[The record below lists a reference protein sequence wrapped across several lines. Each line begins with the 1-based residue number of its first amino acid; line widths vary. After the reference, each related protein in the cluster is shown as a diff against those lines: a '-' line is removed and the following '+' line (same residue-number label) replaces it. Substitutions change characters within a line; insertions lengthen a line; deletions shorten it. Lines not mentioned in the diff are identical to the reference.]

1 LAETLV
7 PLLGGTGAVLVQF
20 VLTLLGVLILIGG
33 AAWALRAFMVGRLRL
48 TGGRTAR
55 LGIIEAIPVDQRR
68 RLVLVRRDQFEH
80 LILIG
85 GPTDIVVEPTIFRGV
100 PLSARARPEPT
111 KAAQPQAQAAASVGP
126 PVQAPTPLPEPT
138 RERRAPVE
146 PAEPPLLHRVP
157 PTPAAVF
164 APPGVPERKIER
176 EPILEREPVEVAPL
190 PPEAP
195 IPMVQPQ
202 RNPPP
207 MMQET
212 ELRMERMERIE
223 RMERQPL
230 GLRAAVAGEEMQD
243 RRQPMR
249 AVPEPVQRLDV
260 EASVRTAAAAAVRQ
274 LVAEDPGE
282 RVGLWQARNGPR
294 YEFFGPPASPAE
306 ASANADPDLDRWS
319 ADREAPADR
328 TPNGHSNGLH
338 GPTPEQISSLEQEM
352 ARLLGEIAGKRTS

>member
-1 LAETLV
+1 
-7 PLLGGTGAVLVQF
+7 LVQF
-20 VLTLLGVLILIGG
+20 VLTLIGVLILIGG

-80 LILIG
+80 LLLIG
-85 GPTDIVVEPTIFRGV
+85 GPTDVVVEPTIFRGV
-100 PLSARARPEPT
+100 PLSARMRPEPG
-111 KAAQPQAQAAASVGP
+111 KSVQAPAIVGP
-126 PVQAPTPLPEPT
+126 PVRAAAPPVEID
-138 RERRAPVE
+138 RERRAP
-146 PAEPPLLHRVP
+146 AERPEAPVVHRVP

-164 APPGVPERKIER
+164 APPGVPERKA
-176 EPILEREPVEVAPL
+176 EREPVEVAPL

-195 IPMVQPQ
+195 APLAQPP

-207 MMQET
+207 VMQET
-212 ELRMERMERIE
+212 GARTE
-223 RMERQPL
+223 RMERQSL
-230 GLRAAVAGEEMQD
+230 GLRAAVAGEEMQE

-249 AVPEPVQRLDV
+249 VVPEPVQRLDV
-260 EASVRTAAAAAVRQ
+260 EASVRTAAAVRQ
-274 LVAEDPGE
+274 LAAEDSGE

-294 YEFFGPPASPAE
+294 YEFFGPPRGPAE
-306 ASANADPDLDRWS
+306 ASPGSEADLDRWS
-319 ADREAPADR
+319 EDRDSTPDR
-328 TPNGHSNGLH
+328 TPNGHTNGIH